1 MEQSNLVVQSVL
13 VKKEHGITLS
23 DAQKIIKSHN
33 FKPKLTNGK
42 LKIHETENYFR
53 ARVREPDYEHFEY
66 RIKKLEHAPFDLI
79 VGFRI

>member
-1 MEQSNLVVQSVL
+1 MEQSNIVVQSVL
-13 VKKEHGITLS
+13 VKKDRGITLS

-33 FKPKLTNGK
+33 FKPIK
-42 LKIHETENYFR
+42 KIHETENYFR
-53 ARVREPDYEHFEY
+53 ARVREPDYERFEY

>member
-1 MEQSNLVVQSVL
+1 MEQSNIVVQSVL
-13 VKKEHGITLS
+13 VKKDQIHKKYLTLS

-33 FKPKLTNGK
+33 FKPIK
-42 LKIHETENYFR
+42 KIHETENYFR
-53 ARVREPDYEHFEY
+53 ARVREPDYERFEY

>member
-1 MEQSNLVVQSVL
+1 MSSLVVQSVL
-13 VKKEHGITLS
+13 IKKGNGITLS
-23 DAQKIIKSHN
+23 DAYKILKSHN

-53 ARVREPDYEHFEY
+53 ARVWEPDYEHFEY